1 MSTLKSYDRMQDYIE
16 SVFNVFKMIG
26 EKASEKK
33 DRRFQIITLII
44 FNYVKKLAK
53 DYNISLKEVKKQE
66 PIDLIPIFEYIT
78 YNNIELYDFSN
89 IDIDDVDVSNTNDL
103 ERYVLT
109 HIYYI
114 TQKK

>member
-1 MSTLKSYDRMQDYIE
+1 MSTLTSYDRMQEYIE

-33 DRRFQIITLII
+33 DRKFQMICLIV

-53 DYNISLKEVKKQE
+53 DHNINLKDVKKQE

-89 IDIDDVDVSNTNDL
+89 ININDVDVANTNDL